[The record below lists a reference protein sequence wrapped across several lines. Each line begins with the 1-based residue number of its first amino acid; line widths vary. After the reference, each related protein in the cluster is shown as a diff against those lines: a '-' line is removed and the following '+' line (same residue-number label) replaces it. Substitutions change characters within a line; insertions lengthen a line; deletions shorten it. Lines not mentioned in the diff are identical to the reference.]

1 MNKRVAFGGVL
12 AALLLLV
19 CGPVQADNFFGLFDG
34 EKGSGNLTSET
45 REVKAFDRIDLECSM
60 DLEIEIGEPQQV
72 TVVIDDNLQDNIIL
86 ETVGS
91 RTLLIDAEDIRK
103 THRKTHIEIRV
114 PTLAR
119 LTISGSGDVDIN
131 SLEEEDFEIRIEGSG
146 DVNARGAAEHLRV
159 TIAGSGDVDCRSLE
173 ASDVDVQIN
182 GSGDVS
188 VFAAEEFAGY
198 INGSG
203 DIDVYGDPKRFNRRV
218 NGSGDISRR

>member
-1 MNKRVAFGGVL
+1 MIKRVALGGVL

-45 REVKAFDRIDLECSM
+45 RTVKAFDRIDLECSM

-91 RTLLIDAEDIRK
+91 RTLLIDADNLRK
-103 THRKTHIEIRV
+103 THRRTHIEIRV
-114 PTLAR
+114 PTLER
-119 LTISGSGDVDIN
+119 LTISGSGDVEVND
-131 SLEEEDFEIRIEGSG
+131 LKQDDFEIRIEGSG
-146 DVNARGAAEHLRV
+146 DVSVQGAAKHLSV
-159 TIAGSGDVDCRSLE
+159 TISGSGDVDCRNLE
-173 ASDVDVQIN
+173 SSDADVEIN

-188 VFAAEEFAGY
+188 VFASEEFAGY

-203 DIDVYGDPKRFNRRV
+203 DIVVYGEPKRFNRRV
-218 NGSGDISRR
+218 NGSGDITRR